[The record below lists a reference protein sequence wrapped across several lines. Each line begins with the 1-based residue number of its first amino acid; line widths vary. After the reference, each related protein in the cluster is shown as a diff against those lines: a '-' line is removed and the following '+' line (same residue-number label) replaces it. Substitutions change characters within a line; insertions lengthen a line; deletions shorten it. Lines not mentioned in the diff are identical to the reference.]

1 MTILKLE
8 YSIYCDFYFTLK
20 GVKNKFLGSI
30 ETLLIIAG
38 IFDTCTFE
46 KRKEKGKSTGI

>member
-1 MTILKLE
+1 M
-8 YSIYCDFYFTLK
+8 
-20 GVKNKFLGSI
+20 GSI

-46 KRKEKGKSTGI
+46 KKKKDQLEYKFTLPTRQYIYPNKLT

>member
-20 GVKNKFLGSI
+20 GVKNKFCGFYRNI
-30 ETLLIIAG
+30 TNN
-38 IFDTCTFE
+38 TCTFE